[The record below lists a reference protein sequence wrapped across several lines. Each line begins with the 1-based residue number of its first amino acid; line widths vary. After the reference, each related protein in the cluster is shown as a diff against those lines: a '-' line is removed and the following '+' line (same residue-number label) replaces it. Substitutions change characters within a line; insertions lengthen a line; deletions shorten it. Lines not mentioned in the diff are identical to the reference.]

1 MQITPAFS
9 SASEQCCSYGRLK
22 QKKPNRIFRQFVE
35 ERKKN
40 TQHISQNDEEVL
52 KSLNLSK
59 IILPVIIG
67 IAVILYM
74 VFRQFNVDELQ
85 QIQWNSRLWYF
96 LGIAVLVYVLRHLF
110 YAYRLKILSDH
121 EFSFKHAIELV
132 FIWEFASAI
141 SPTSI
146 GGSAVAVFFLSQ
158 EKISAAKAVSIVLY
172 TVIVDTIFFLFSLLV
187 LLGIFGP
194 SLIRP
199 DMTSMFEGYG
209 ITFMIVFLFMMFY
222 GGILLWGLF
231 RPRVIK
237 RLLMGIARLPLIRR
251 FKQQLYQIGQ
261 DVVVTS
267 SELRKKPISFHVQ
280 AILLTVG
287 AWVTRF
293 ATVNFIILA
302 LVKIDWS
309 FMEHFLIYAR
319 SETMYV
325 ITQFS
330 PTPGGS
336 GVMEYMFSGFFKD
349 FVSKGVGSVGALLW
363 RLITYYPYLIIGA
376 LIIPNWI
383 RRVIK
388 NRKKGA

>member
-1 MQITPAFS
+1 
-9 SASEQCCSYGRLK
+9 LDHK
-22 QKKPNRIFRQFVE
+22 LQKALDK
-35 ERKKN
+35 
-40 TQHISQNDEEVL
+40 DEEVL
-52 KSLNLSK
+52 KSLSLSK

-67 IAVILYM
+67 LAVILYM
-74 VFRQFNVDELQ
+74 VFRQFKLDAFQ
-85 QIQWNSRLWYF
+85 QIQWNTRLWSY
-96 LGIAVLVYVLRHLF
+96 LSIALFVYVLRHLF
-110 YAYRLKILSDH
+110 YSYRLKILSDH
-121 EFSFKHAIELV
+121 EFSFKHSIELV

-172 TVIVDTIFFLFSLLV
+172 TVIVDTIFFLLSLV
-187 LLGIFGP
+187 FLLSIFGP

-199 DMTSMFEGYG
+199 NMTSMFEGFG
-209 ITFMIVFLFMMFY
+209 ITFMVVWLFMLSY

-237 RLLMGIARLPLIRR
+237 RVLMTMAKLPLIKR
-251 FKQQLYQIGQ
+251 FKRTLYQTGE

-267 SELRKKPISFHVQ
+267 KELRNKPMSFHFQ
-280 AILLTVG
+280 AILLTLG

-293 ATVNFIILA
+293 LCVNFIILA
-302 LVKIDWS
+302 LVEMDWNW
-309 FMEHFLIYAR
+309 MEQFLIYAR

-325 ITQFS
+325 ITQFT

-336 GVMEYMFSGFFKD
+336 GVMELMFSGFFSD

-383 RRVIK
+383 RRVMK
-388 NRKKGA
+388 SKKQKRKAS

>member
-1 MQITPAFS
+1 
-9 SASEQCCSYGRLK
+9 LD
-22 QKKPNRIFRQFVE
+22 QKRDIS
-35 ERKKN
+35 KN
-40 TQHISQNDEEVL
+40 TTDDKDTEVL

-67 IAVILYM
+67 IAVILFM
-74 VFRQFNVDELQ
+74 VFKQFDLEEFQKIN
-85 QIQWNSRLWYF
+85 WNGRLWLY
-96 LGIAVLVYVLRHLF
+96 LGIAVLIYICRHIF
-110 YAYRLKILSDH
+110 YALRLMILSDD
-121 EFSFKHAIELV
+121 EFSFKHAIELI

-172 TVIVDTIFFLFSLLV
+172 TVIVDTLFFLLSLLF
-187 LLGIFGP
+187 LLSIFGP
-194 SLIRP
+194 QIIRP
-199 DMTSMFEGYG
+199 ELSSLFSGYG
-209 ITFMIVFLFMMFY
+209 ITFVAVWLFMLFY
-222 GGILLWGLF
+222 GGVLVVGLF

-237 RLLMGIARLPLIRR
+237 WVLFGMAKMPLIRR
-251 FKQQLYQIGQ
+251 FKKTLYQTGL
-261 DVVVTS
+261 DVVTTS
-267 SELRKKPISFHVQ
+267 AELRTKPLGFHLKAVS
-280 AILLTVG
+280 LTIG

-293 ATVNFIILA
+293 ATVNFIIMA
-302 LVKIDWS
+302 LVEIDWT
-309 FMEHFLIYAR
+309 FMEQFLMYAR

-336 GVMEYMFSGFFKD
+336 GVMEFMFSGFFKD
-349 FVSKGVGSVGALLW
+349 FISQGLGSVGALLW

-376 LIIPNWI
+376 IIIPNWI

-388 NRKKGA
+388 IKRAKG